1 MKLHI
6 DTEKK
11 TVMMEGE
18 VPVATVFN
26 YLMSWFPEEWELWN
40 FVPYKETIQYKEV
53 IVEKNV
59 WRNPY
64 WNPWNPVVYCGTGGV
79 GSLTASNINGTLTT
93 NGLNTITN
101 PSFTNSTTA
110 TLNFNSTI

>member
-11 TVMMEGE
+11 TVIMEGE

-26 YLMSWFPEEWELWN
+26 YLMSWFPEDWEKWKFLP
-40 FVPYKETIQYKEV
+40 FKETVQYKEV
-53 IVEKNV
+53 IVEKSV
-59 WRNPY
+59 WRSPY
-64 WNPWNPVVYCGTGGV
+64 WNPWNPVVYCGSTNTAGGYP
-79 GSLTASNINGTLTT
+79 GLTLTNGT
-93 NGLNTITN
+93 NTITN
-101 PSFTNSTTA
+101 PFFTNSTTA